1 MTNYKDTVNLLTSG
15 FTSRNNNN
23 GIMQH
28 IGTVVL
34 TLALVS
40 QAQGASK
47 AKLGLYYESLCPDS
61 QDFFQDQFIR
71 TYESLGQ
78 YLDVY
83 FNPFGHATY
92 TQTSEGG
99 WTFECQ
105 HGPNECY
112 GNLIQACILDR
123 VQDQD
128 IRSEVITC
136 IMTSTDQSTSWEE
149 TNKKCIDVVPELD
162 YNDIIG
168 CQSSTEGENL
178 LKNMGEITLSMEP
191 PVSWVP
197 WVIINEVYVED
208 DFDATQYQLKELLC
222 EKYLSD
228 VPECQ

>member
-128 IRSEVITC
+128 IRSEV
-136 IMTSTDQSTSWEE
+136 
-149 TNKKCIDVVPELD
+149 
-162 YNDIIG
+162 
-168 CQSSTEGENL
+168 
-178 LKNMGEITLSMEP
+178 
-191 PVSWVP
+191 
-197 WVIINEVYVED
+197 YVED